1 MSVELEK
8 IVINMGLGEAIQ
20 NAKIID
26 SAVNDLMTISGQ
38 RPIVT
43 KAKKSI
49 AAFSS
54 ARNES
59 APRMTLRRQDVRILD
74 RFVNIAPRVRSFAGF
89 AESLRRARELHGR
102 FARPADL
109 P

>member
-1 MSVELEK
+1 MSVWKLEK

-43 KAKKSI
+43 KAKSRLRLS
-49 AAFSS
+49 SS
-54 ARNES
+54 ARE
-59 APRMTLRRQDVRILD
+59 
-74 RFVNIAPRVRSFAGF
+74 
-89 AESLRRARELHGR
+89 
-102 FARPADL
+102 
-109 P
+109 